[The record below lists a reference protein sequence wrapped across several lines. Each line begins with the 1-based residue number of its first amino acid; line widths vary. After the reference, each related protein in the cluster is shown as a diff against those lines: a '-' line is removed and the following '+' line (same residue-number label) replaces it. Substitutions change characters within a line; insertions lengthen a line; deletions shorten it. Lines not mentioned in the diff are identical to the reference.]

1 MKKHLSRLAFAAAF
15 FMMLFAAF
23 GNFAVETS
31 AQAKPTVALV
41 RADWCRACQQLE
53 PTYNELKREY
63 GSRINF
69 VEFDVTNE
77 ETTAA
82 AETRANKL
90 GLGKF
95 FAANKKNTST
105 VAVFKGGK
113 QTFTANH
120 NYDRQTYVNAFEK
133 ALK

>member
-1 MKKHLSRLAFAAAF
+1 MLTAV
-15 FMMLFAAF
+15 FMTLFASF
-23 GNFAVETS
+23 GNFGTVAS
-31 AQAKPTVALV
+31 AQTKPMVVLV
-41 RADWCRACQQLE
+41 RADWCRACQRLE
-53 PTYNELKREY
+53 PTYNELKQQY
-63 GSRINF
+63 GDRINF

-82 AETRANKL
+82 AEARAKKL

-105 VAVFKGGK
+105 VAIFKGGK
-113 QTFTANH
+113 QIFTADH